1 MPGGIK
7 QMWLPSLS
15 LTAQAL
21 GKGKFLFVFM
31 PFIWHFRLLPSNQIL
46 SVLRKFRTS
55 SAHLIAKMTEI
66 KFHPK
71 SQSPLPPALYY
82 GGGMNWVNS
91 LLKTVS
97 INAPKRLKALLQHCK
112 LLNYLNWNLGSAQQI
127 DDEDTIWDLRAQ
139 SAHCRTISA
148 GPETKKH
155 HTDRQPGDNSN
166 RSLRNSQVKGSILK
180 LKLHQFMKVRKA
192 RLC

>member
-1 MPGGIK
+1 MPSEIT

-127 DDEDTIWDLRAQ
+127 MT
-139 SAHCRTISA
+139 RTPSEILELSQLSQLITPT
-148 GPETKKH
+148 GSPET
-155 HTDRQPGDNSN
+155 T
-166 RSLRNSQVKGSILK
+166 VTE
-180 LKLHQFMKVRKA
+180 V
-192 RLC
+192 